1 MAKTD
6 KRKGCWGV
14 WTDHSMSRSEPAYG
28 ILSMVLEM
36 HHKNQIR
43 GWHIRKVIQYLLG
56 ECTHGDLPIEIRREI
71 MRRDL

>member
-36 HHKNQIR
+36 HLDKKIDD
-43 GWHIRKVIQYLLG
+43 WHIRRVIQYLLG
-56 ECTHGDLPIEIRREI
+56 ECSHGSLPIEIRREM